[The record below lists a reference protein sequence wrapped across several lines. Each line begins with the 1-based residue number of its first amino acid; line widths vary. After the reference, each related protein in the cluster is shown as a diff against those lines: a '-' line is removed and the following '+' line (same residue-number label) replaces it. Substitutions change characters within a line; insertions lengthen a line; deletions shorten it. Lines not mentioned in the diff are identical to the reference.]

1 MNIVITVLPSSVRL
15 GSIDVGTSTSM
26 YGPSA
31 GLPQRR
37 VLPGALEV
45 VDRRADRQ
53 ARALQRLVLL
63 GVTPSKRGGSDR
75 IQLTFT
81 DPPRVR

>member
-1 MNIVITVLPSSVRL
+1 MNIVITVVPSSVSD
-15 GSIDVGTSTSM
+15 GSIAVGTSTSM

-31 GLPQRR
+31 GMPRRR

-53 ARALQRLVLL
+53 ARVQQRLVLL
-63 GVTPSKRGGSDR
+63 GEPSKRGGSDR

-81 DPPRVR
+81 DPPRER